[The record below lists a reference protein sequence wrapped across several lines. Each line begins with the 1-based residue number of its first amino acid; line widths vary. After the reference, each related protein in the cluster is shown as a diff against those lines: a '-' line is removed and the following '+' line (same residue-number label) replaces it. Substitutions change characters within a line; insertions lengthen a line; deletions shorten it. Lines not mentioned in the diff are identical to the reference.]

1 MLTLSRGQKKPLADF
16 TPSTQLTVTV
26 HAGLPGTDIAAFG
39 LDAQGKLSDDRF
51 MTFYNQPDAPD
62 GAVRW
67 SQQGDRTTFQID
79 LTRLPTTITRLVFTA
94 THDDQA
100 VGQSPTLTVE
110 LPGAV
115 FDARDGLV
123 NERAVMLADLY
134 LHPPGPGG
142 TWRVAAVSQ
151 GFDGGLRRLL
161 EHFGGEAAEEGPA
174 EMTPV
179 ERVSAAPAA
188 APTSPA
194 PVSGSSLAGPLAS
207 TSGGKVSLQKGQ
219 SVSLVKKGGEP
230 LTRIFLGLG
239 WDPVRGGRNV
249 DLDASCIVY
258 DASGRDIDRVWFMGR
273 SGQRGAVQHSGDNL
287 TGHGQ
292 GDDER
297 IAVDLTKLSPD
308 AAHLLLTINSFQGQA
323 FSQVRNAF
331 CRVVDSVSGSEL
343 ARYDLG
349 EGGPHTGMFMARV
362 SRTPDGWV
370 FTALGLPGKGATVRA
385 MVKPGR
391 DLLT

>member
-1 MLTLSRGQKKPLADF
+1 M
-16 TPSTQLTVTV
+16 
-26 HAGLPGTDIAAFG
+26 
-39 LDAQGKLSDDRF
+39 
-51 MTFYNQPDAPD
+51 
-62 GAVRW
+62 
-67 SQQGDRTTFQID
+67 
-79 LTRLPTTITRLVFTA
+79 
-94 THDDQA
+94 
-100 VGQSPTLTVE
+100 
-110 LPGAV
+110 
-115 FDARDGLV
+115 
-123 NERAVMLADLY
+123 
-134 LHPPGPGG
+134 
-142 TWRVAAVSQ
+142 
-151 GFDGGLRRLL
+151 
-161 EHFGGEAAEEGPA
+161 
-174 EMTPV
+174 
-179 ERVSAAPAA
+179 
-188 APTSPA
+188 
-194 PVSGSSLAGPLAS
+194 
-207 TSGGKVSLQKGQ
+207 SLQKGQ